1 LSFKAFA
8 RRRDRIFRAGPDVD
22 RRRGAAG
29 SLCADAHGSASR
41 PSTIRPIDSERR
53 FADFEL
59 RNQRIVRS
67 GSQPHMS
74 TDAPPDV
81 AGLSL
86 TGSAPVVISAAE
98 NKALCESLG
107 TQPAANGE
115 AHPSYYY
122 TATQVGMGLT
132 VAALCEKCGFN
143 VDDGPML
150 ASSEA
155 EFFGRLMTDTPYR
168 VQGAVTSLTRKN
180 SRKLGVMD
188 LLDYRLRLIDPHGNA
203 VLETRNLWVLPRG
216 PS

>member
-1 LSFKAFA
+1 M
-8 RRRDRIFRAGPDVD
+8 D
-22 RRRGAAG
+22 
-29 SLCADAHGSASR
+29 
-41 PSTIRPIDSERR
+41 T
-53 FADFEL
+53 
-59 RNQRIVRS
+59 
-67 GSQPHMS
+67 
-74 TDAPPDV
+74 PPDV

-86 TGSAPVVISAAE
+86 DGTAPVVISAAE

-107 TQPAANGE
+107 SQPSATGE

-132 VAALCEKCGFN
+132 VAALCAKCDFD

-155 EFFGRLMTDTPYR
+155 QFLGRLMTDTPYR

-188 LLDYRLRLIDPHGNA
+188 LLDYRLRLIDPSGA
-203 VLETRNLWVLPRG
+203 TVVETRNLWVLPRG
-216 PS
+216 QS